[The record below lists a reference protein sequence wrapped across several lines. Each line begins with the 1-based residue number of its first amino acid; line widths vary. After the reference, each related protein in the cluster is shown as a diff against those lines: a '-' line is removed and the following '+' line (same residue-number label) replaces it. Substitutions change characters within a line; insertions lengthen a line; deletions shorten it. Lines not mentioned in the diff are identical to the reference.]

1 MPDPSVATSSFEVH
15 DPEIL
20 ARAAAVLDTCRSGK
34 QMQDAVIAAVKR
46 NERWRGK
53 QCINLLAPEA
63 PTSPAV
69 RALLSWIVGRD
80 VPVLVTSGYRSPRL
94 NREVGG
100 SATSQHMLGEAVD
113 FRAPQFGTPAQIV
126 ATIASSAIDY
136 DQVISESTRSGAQWV
151 HISFGPRNRRAA
163 LEKSGAGTRVFA
175 G

>member
-1 MPDPSVATSSFEVH
+1 MNLSPNFTLRELTDSATAIARGWENVPPPEVMPTLRAT
-15 DPEIL
+15 
-20 ARAAAVLDTCRSGK
+20 AAGL
-34 QMQDAVIAAVKR
+34 
-46 NERWRGK
+46 E
-53 QCINLLAPEA
+53 
-63 PTSPAV
+63 AV
-69 RALLSWIVGRD
+69 RSLLSGIVGHD

-126 ATIASSAIDY
+126 ATIANSSIAF